1 MNVKFTARRFRA
13 HPDIKEHAVATVQKL
28 DRFYDGI
35 VTADIILSF
44 ERVTKSVK
52 MAEVNLHVHG
62 AVLTARGKSEDFIK
76 SIDAAAGKLEVQLA
90 KYKTK
95 RRSKA
100 KGKTPEIDGEA

>member
-13 HPDIKEHAVATVQKL
+13 HPDIKEHALETVKKL

-35 VTADIILSF
+35 VSAEIILSY

-52 MAEVNLHVHG
+52 MAEINVHVHR

-76 SIDAAAGKLEVQLA
+76 SIDATGEKLEMQLA

-95 RRSKA
+95 KHSKD
-100 KGKTPEIDGEA
+100 KGKVREIKESA